1 MQPQCSIASILLS
14 DISADDQITD
24 ACLAHGIS
32 LGVLYNIKTSETF
45 WRSHR
50 FFDVKLHGSDIALV
64 SGQIRGST
72 ANDCQAVY
80 SLIR

>member
-1 MQPQCSIASILLS
+1 M
-14 DISADDQITD
+14 
-24 ACLAHGIS
+24 GIS

-45 WRSHR
+45 RGSHR